1 MKQQEKYSEA
11 IYTLAIVPEVC
22 KDCYL
27 KCLNEIAIIYDLK
40 INADGKALLNGA
52 TAIWSANPNNEG
64 ARQATNLIMQI
75 KPQAKCYTNA
85 NNLMKTINEKIITD
99 EKERLRKQEEYEKRQ
114 QEINAE
120 NAKQQAE
127 VDKLRINAY
136 REIAVEY
143 AKNQPRVVYRNI
155 YWY

>member
-1 MKQQEKYSEA
+1 
-11 IYTLAIVPEVC
+11 
-22 KDCYL
+22 
-27 KCLNEIAIIYDLK
+27 
-40 INADGKALLNGA
+40 
-52 TAIWSANPNNEG
+52 
-64 ARQATNLIMQI
+64 MQI